1 MSLFKL
7 SLLKTVTAKI
17 VAPVIQIKP
26 VIIETKVN
34 LISNL
39 IETKTNLI
47 CKLVDLKSSIL
58 NPHPTEPTTP
68 VKPTPETGDLTSV
81 PQNTNEAVVTY
92 DSTGDGEQDTF
103 VRFNAN
109 EVEDRDDLNSY
120 IAFADERLAQQGI
133 EADLKKV
140 IFEDADGNVIKV
152 LYRTDDGWSDTDP
165 NTVDSTS
172 TDEGEDLMTDL
183 FDPANDNEAPDADE
197 DDESEAA

>member
-7 SLLKTVTAKI
+7 SLLKTLASKI
-17 VAPVIQIKP
+17 IAPVIEIKP
-26 VIIETKVN
+26 LIIETAN
-34 LISNL
+34 
-39 IETKTNLI
+39 NLI
-47 CKLVDLKSSIL
+47 CKLVDLKTSIL
-58 NPHPTEPTTP
+58 NPHPTAPTEP
-68 VKPTPETGDLTSV
+68 VKPETDELTSV
-81 PQNTNEAVVTY
+81 PQNTEEAVVTY

-109 EVEDRDDLNSY
+109 EIEDRDDLDSY

-165 NTVDSTS
+165 DTVDSTS